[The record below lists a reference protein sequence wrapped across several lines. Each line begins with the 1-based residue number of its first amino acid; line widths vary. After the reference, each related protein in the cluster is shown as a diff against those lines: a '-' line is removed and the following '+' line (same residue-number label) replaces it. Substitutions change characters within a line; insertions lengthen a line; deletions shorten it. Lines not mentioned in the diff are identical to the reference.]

1 MPSVT
6 LAYGY
11 DAAGRVTEETRTWN
25 SGAST
30 DTLTCGYTN
39 NNQLT
44 SLSHTNSSFANE
56 GFTWDAKGSSWW
68 PHMAPVRRPKWAAL
82 WPESSASELVP
93 DEWACSLTTSYLVLR
108 IRRRGTRVE
117 LGGQVVLSLPDSHN
131 ELPARTQSAVLA
143 LPDIDATF
151 QYPRWIRL
159 TKLLWANDKGK
170 FPSLPIPR
178 SELATAPWA
187 SRISNGPL
195 GFLSRMHALVVC
207 PDHRITVNNPLNLP
221 LTPW

>member
-1 MPSVT
+1 M
-6 LAYGY
+6 
-11 DAAGRVTEETRTWN
+11 
-25 SGAST
+25 
-30 DTLTCGYTN
+30 
-39 NNQLT
+39 
-44 SLSHTNSSFANE
+44 
-56 GFTWDAKGSSWW
+56 
-68 PHMAPVRRPKWAAL
+68 
-82 WPESSASELVP
+82 
-93 DEWACSLTTSYLVLR
+93 
-108 IRRRGTRVE
+108 
-117 LGGQVVLSLPDSHN
+117 VLSLPDSHN

-159 TKLLWANDKGK
+159 TKLLWANDKRK

-195 GFLSRMHALVVC
+195 GFLSLIRTGRV
-207 PDHRITVNNPLNLP
+207 PDHRITVNNSLNLP